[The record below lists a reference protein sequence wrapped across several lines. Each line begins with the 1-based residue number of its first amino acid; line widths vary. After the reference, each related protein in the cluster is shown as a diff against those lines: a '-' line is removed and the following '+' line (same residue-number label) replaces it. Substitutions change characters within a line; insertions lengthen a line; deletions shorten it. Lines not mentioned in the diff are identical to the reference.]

1 MRSVNSSVKPPAVRR
16 LRIVKV
22 SKICGGRAVIAGTRM
37 PVWGLEVARRAGRSD
52 AEILTMYPA
61 IAKADLVAA
70 WKWVKRHTDEI
81 DRDIKENEKA

>member
-1 MRSVNSSVKPPAVRR
+1 VNSSVKLPAARR

-22 SKICGGRAVIAGTRM
+22 PGVCGGRAVIAGTRM

-52 AEILTMYPA
+52 LEILKMYPA

-70 WKWVKRHTDEI
+70 WKWIKRHTDEI
-81 DRDIKENEKA
+81 DRDIRENEKA